1 MPSHS
6 STSLANLSR
15 KNLPNIVSD
24 LSLLDPK
31 PILNGLFK
39 FAHKD
44 QAVNLPLSH
53 KYHQIQTITTV
64 QPTAFTTSNTFF
76 DFNLPMNIDML
87 DEEILLVTLANSD
100 PVVPWVADAPLPF
113 WFQRLE
119 IRHDNEI
126 KETIR
131 DIQLYMENTIYQDDF
146 ERTKAQPLNTID
158 ASTYKVNAATATVPL
173 SGSATFRLKLNTLLA
188 KCNIFLKGLKGQV
201 VFRFYPQT
209 IGVFSSSV
217 VNSSITLQSTI
228 LLLREIELTQDA
240 RNKMIQTYRS
250 NVDFRYLDVITEQ
263 TVLNLSANTTTKY
276 VTNNFHDSVYSHVIV
291 LSRLAPS
298 LSGLVTFN
306 SHNNVYLEDVSSM
319 NLSNGIQ
326 WTDADLRLVVYQSHF
341 PNAMTQQADMNIY
354 VPLAASC
361 DPVKANKD
369 GIQNGYDVLPRN
381 AKVCI
386 NPAITASNTVDIL
399 AYVYSHCRVEGGK
412 INIF

>member
-6 STSLANLSR
+6 STVLANLSR
-15 KNLPNIVSD
+15 KNLPNIVAD

-39 FAHKD
+39 FQDRK
-44 QAVNLPLSH
+44 QASNQPVSY

-100 PVVPWVADAPLPF
+100 NMSNWVADAPVPF

-146 ERTKAQPLNTID
+146 ERNKAQPLNAID
-158 ASTYKVNAATATVPL
+158 ASSYKVNASVATVPL
-173 SGSATFRLKLNTLLA
+173 IGSATFRLKLNTLLS
-188 KCNIFLKGLKGQV
+188 KCKIFLKGLKGQV

-209 IGVFSSSV
+209 IGVFSASG
-217 VNSSITLQSTI
+217 VNSSITLQSTM
-228 LLLREIELTQDA
+228 LLLREIELTQEA
-240 RNKMIQTYRS
+240 RNKTSLNYRS

-263 TVLNLSANTTTKY
+263 TVLSLTANTTTKY
-276 VTNNFHDSVYSHVIV
+276 VTNNFHDSVYSHVVV
-291 LSRLAPS
+291 LSRVSPS
-298 LSGLVTFN
+298 VGGLTVFQQH
-306 SHNNVYLEDVSSM
+306 SNVYFEDVSSM

-326 WTDADLRLVVYQSHF
+326 WTDADLRLVVYQSSF
-341 PNAMTQQADMNIY
+341 ANSMTQQTDMNIY
-354 VPLAASC
+354 TPLVASLN
-361 DPVKANKD
+361 PVKANKD
-369 GIQNGYDVLPRN
+369 GVMNGYEVLPRN
-381 AKVCI
+381 AKLCI
-386 NPAITASNTVDIL
+386 NPLSTSANTIDIL
-399 AYVYSHCRVEGGK
+399 CYVYSHCRVENGK
-412 INIF
+412 LNIF